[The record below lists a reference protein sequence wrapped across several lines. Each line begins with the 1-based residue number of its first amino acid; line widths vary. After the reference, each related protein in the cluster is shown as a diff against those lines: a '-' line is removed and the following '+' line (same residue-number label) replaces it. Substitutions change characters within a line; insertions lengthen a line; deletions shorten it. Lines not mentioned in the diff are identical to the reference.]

1 MAMAKWA
8 DYLISQVERTS
19 SGVVTRV
26 MLHIDNGDTVGKI
39 GVKTK
44 DEVINLL
51 KKGHR
56 VNTILWKYPS
66 WNNGAEVIYVRG
78 SYGEYLR
85 TNRNSTD
92 EDNLD
97 NLIPL

>member
-1 MAMAKWA
+1 MEKWA
-8 DYLISQVERTS
+8 DYLISQVKRNS
-19 SGVVTRV
+19 SGIVIEV
-26 MLHIDNGDTVGKI
+26 MLHEDNVESVSKI

-51 KKGHR
+51 KKGKT
-56 VNTILWKYPS
+56 VYTILWSYPK
-66 WNNGAEVIYVRG
+66 WNKGAEV
-78 SYGEYLR
+78 SYLKNSNGEYLR

-92 EDNLD
+92 KDNLD